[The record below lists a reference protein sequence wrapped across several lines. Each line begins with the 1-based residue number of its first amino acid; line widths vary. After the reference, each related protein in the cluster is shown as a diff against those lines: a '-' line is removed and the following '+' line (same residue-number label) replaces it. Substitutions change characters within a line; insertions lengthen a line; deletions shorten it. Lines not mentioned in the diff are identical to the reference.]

1 MADNSPTD
9 LFIEGKDVRVFID
22 KLARIIIAILVL
34 YFFLF
39 IFGFFKEDRAPRKK
53 TPSCDVSKITVTSFN
68 AGFNRDE
75 SEYLRGAATIY
86 NGCNHPVG
94 VQMKISSYGRD
105 RNIISVQDFWPAN
118 IDNIPVGE
126 YSFSLDMKLRYD
138 QRIESFRL
146 TPVSI
151 TEWKLNKVN

>member
-1 MADNSPTD
+1 M
-9 LFIEGKDVRVFID
+9 RVFID
-22 KLARIIIAILVL
+22 KLARIVIAILVL

-39 IFGFFKEDRAPRKK
+39 IFGFFKEDGAPRKQAF
-53 TPSCDVSKITVTSFN
+53 TCDVSKIKVTSFN
-68 AGFNRDE
+68 AGFNRSD

-86 NGCNHPVG
+86 NGCDRPVG
-94 VQMKISSYGRD
+94 IQMKISSFD
-105 RNIISVQDFWPAN
+105 RNHNIISVQDFWPAN

-146 TPVSI
+146 SPISI
-151 TEWKLNKVN
+151 TEWKLKKTN